1 MLRLSLI
8 VLIND
13 YFNNSKLYL
22 NLSVDGLWFCFLLQW
37 YVWRI
42 CVKCCPESVCSF
54 PQSQKSH
61 QQSVSGRQSNLP
73 ERKRLEVLSIFLNYV
88 LEFQSLRII
97 SWLPPRM
104 QTVSPMVSAL
114 NDVITVPLM
123 NEQSIH
129 HKTLLEGEYNSI
141 RRGVKTVQENTS
153 GLMKIQ
159 KANGIVGA
167 GLEESIL
174 LATNARQGRFKVKS
188 VLNVYEEIPVRPLEP
203 KINMLV
209 L

>member
-1 MLRLSLI
+1 
-8 VLIND
+8 
-13 YFNNSKLYL
+13 
-22 NLSVDGLWFCFLLQW
+22 
-37 YVWRI
+37 
-42 CVKCCPESVCSF
+42 
-54 PQSQKSH
+54 
-61 QQSVSGRQSNLP
+61 
-73 ERKRLEVLSIFLNYV
+73 
-88 LEFQSLRII
+88 
-97 SWLPPRM
+97 
-104 QTVSPMVSAL
+104 MVSAL

-174 LATNARQGRFKVKS
+174 LATNARQRRFKVKS